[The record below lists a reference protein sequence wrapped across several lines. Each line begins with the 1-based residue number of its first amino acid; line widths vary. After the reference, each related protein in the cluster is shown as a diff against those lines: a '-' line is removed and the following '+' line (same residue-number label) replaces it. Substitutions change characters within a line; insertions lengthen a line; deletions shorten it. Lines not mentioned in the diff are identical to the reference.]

1 MKRIFD
7 FLAILSLNY
16 RDIFILIIA
25 YAVFTIGGSLYWAA
39 IPILSENIFQ
49 ISIFNIGLIMAS
61 IGVIYLLT
69 DGPIGILLDF
79 IGYKKGAIIAVLFA
93 GITAIISISQP
104 SLPMFLVGI
113 FFFALS
119 WNVLTHAVSAYMLYV
134 VPDEIEG
141 KIYGTYGSIYAL
153 GGFIATFFIS
163 FIAVWGLKISGIFF
177 LVTIILSLLLILFF
191 VSPEKRKFDPN
202 LWDGIKD
209 YWREPS
215 HFQRGVQAMKEFSPV
230 SWVQAFDGFVGYVIS
245 SSIWF
250 VIPLS
255 LASFSNPFL
264 PEGVALGIFEFAGII
279 FAAVGGYLAD
289 KFSKKKIFL
298 TLLFVEA
305 LTMTALGFTSGFFL
319 FLLLAFITSGL
330 DDTLGV
336 AIDSMMPEVDEKHD
350 KDGTIYG
357 FIGIFTDFGFVVGP
371 IVSSLAFAQFGLKG
385 VFLFLGLLLFA
396 DWTFGKILLKNYTG
410 GRRVRRTAAKSEFYL
425 GGMLISK
432 APQHKDSVI

>member
-7 FLAILSLNY
+7 FLSILSLNY

-25 YAVFTIGGSLYWAA
+25 YAVFAIGGSLYWAA
-39 IPILSENIFQ
+39 IPILSEGVFQ

-79 IGYKKGAIIAVLFA
+79 IGYKKGAIISLLFA
-93 GITAIISISQP
+93 VITAILSISQP
-104 SLPMFLVGI
+104 SLPVFLIGI
-113 FFFALS
+113 FFYALS

-134 VPDEIEG
+134 VPNEIEG
-141 KIYGTYGSIYAL
+141 KVYGTYGSVYAL
-153 GGFIATFFIS
+153 GGFISTFFIG
-163 FIAVWGLKISGIFF
+163 FIATWGLKISGWFF
-177 LVTIILSLLLILFF
+177 LVTTILSLLLIIFF
-191 VSPEKRKFDPN
+191 VSQEKRKFNHN
-202 LWDGIKD
+202 LWQGLKD

-215 HFQRGVQAMKEFSPV
+215 HFQRGLQAMKEFSPV

-245 SSIWF
+245 SSIWL

-255 LASFSNPFL
+255 LSSFANPFL
-264 PEGVALGIFEFAGII
+264 PEGMALGVFEFAGVI

-305 LTMTALGFTSGFFL
+305 ITMTALGFTSGILL
-319 FLLLAFITSGL
+319 FLLFAFITDGL
-330 DDTLGV
+330 DSILSV
-336 AIDSMMPEVDEKHD
+336 AIDSMMPEIDEKHD

-357 FIGIFTDFGFVVGP
+357 FIGIFTDVGFVVGP
-371 IVSSLAFAQFGLKG
+371 IVSSLAFAQFGLRG
-385 VFLFLGLLLFA
+385 VFIFLGFLLFA
-396 DWTFGKILLKNYTG
+396 DWIFGKFMLRNYQG
-410 GRRVRRTAAKSEFYL
+410 GRHGRGKSAKTEFYL
-425 GGMLISK
+425 GGMPISK
-432 APQHKDSVI
+432 SPQHRDLA